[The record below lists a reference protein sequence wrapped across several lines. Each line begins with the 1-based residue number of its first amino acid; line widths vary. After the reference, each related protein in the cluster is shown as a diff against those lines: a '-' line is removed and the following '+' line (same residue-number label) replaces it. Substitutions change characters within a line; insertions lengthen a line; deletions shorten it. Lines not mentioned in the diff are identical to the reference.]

1 MDDLSPEHLAL
12 LRRMTSTQ
20 KMNAIHS
27 LYLTA
32 RALQKSRLQKID
44 PMLTNEELEKQVSR
58 YFLRATT

>member
-12 LRRMTSTQ
+12 LRRMTPTQ
-20 KMNAIHS
+20 KMNALHS

-32 RALQKSRLQKID
+32 RALQKSRLQKND
-44 PMLTNEELEKQVSR
+44 ASLSAEELEKQVSR